1 MNFDELLDKSRQ
13 LTSQMN
19 GIYEL
24 SNSGFS
30 NSDLTEMVG
39 IALNMCSALHK
50 DISNCTTN
58 HAEHETK
65 DVKHLWMESSLAE
78 RLKFAMVKQNITQSK
93 LAAMAGVTQSVISSL
108 VTGKT
113 KESKKMYNIAVALGV
128 ELIWLYTGEGDMF
141 SDIFLKQRS
150 GV

>member
-50 DISNCTTN
+50 DISNCTTS

-65 DVKHLWMESSLAE
+65 DVKYLWMESSLAE

>member
-1 MNFDELLDKSRQ
+1 MNFNELLDKSRQ

-50 DISNCTTN
+50 DISNCTTS

-65 DVKHLWMESSLAE
+65 DVKYLWMESSLAE
-78 RLKFAMVKQNITQSK
+78 RLKFAMVKQNITQNK

-141 SDIFLKQRS
+141 SDICLKLRS